1 MAQKDLIPM
10 SRRSKEEVK
19 RIARKGG
26 INSGK
31 TRRKKADLKK
41 AMNAVLSAGVNSDQL
56 KELLKSLNLPTTNEY
71 ALSLSVVAKG
81 IKKGDAKVLE
91 VVHDIVREKDK
102 GDKAEQKARIEQ
114 IKAQTNKL
122 NGEDSEVEY
131 LDDVEGDVYGDNKA

>member
-1 MAQKDLIPM
+1 MNDENLIPVTK
-10 SRRSKEEVK
+10 RSKNEA
-19 RIARKGG
+19 RAISRKGG

-41 AMNAVLSAGVNSDQL
+41 AINAVLNAGVNSEQL
-56 KELLKSLNLPTTNEY
+56 KELLKSFNLPTTNEY

-91 VVHDIVREKDK
+91 VVYDIVREKDK
-102 GDKAEQKARIEQ
+102 GDKEEQKARTEQ

-122 NGEDSEVEY
+122 SGDNSEVEY
-131 LDDVEGDVYGDNKA
+131 LDDIEGEIYGNDKA